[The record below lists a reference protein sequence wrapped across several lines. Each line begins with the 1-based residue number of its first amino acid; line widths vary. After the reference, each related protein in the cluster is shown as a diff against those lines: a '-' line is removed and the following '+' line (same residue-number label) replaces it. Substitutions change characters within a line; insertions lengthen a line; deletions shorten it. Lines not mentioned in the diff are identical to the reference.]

1 MPNIADLLS
10 QSAAEHPDRVAIK
23 VDDSELSYAA
33 LDEASARAA
42 GLLRAKG
49 VQPGDRVGIM
59 LPNVSYFPVCYY
71 GALRAGAAIVP
82 MNPLLKDREVAFYLR
97 DSEAKLIFAWHQFAD
112 AAHGGAEEDGA
123 ECVLVEPGEFEGL
136 LARCDGGKALEIVE
150 RDGVTLFEG
159 VPTMY
164 AAMLNHPRADAT
176 DASTLEVCVSG
187 GAAMPVEVM
196 RAFEEKFGCQILEG
210 YGLSETSPVASFNR
224 RDRA

>member
-59 LPNVSYFPVCYY
+59 LPNVPYFPICYY

-82 MNPLLKDREVAFYLR
+82 LNPLLKDREVGFYVG
-97 DSEAKLIFAWHQFAD
+97 DSDAKLIFAWHQFAD
-112 AAHGGAEEDGA
+112 AAHAGAEQTAA
-123 ECVLVEPGEFEGL
+123 ECVLVEPGEFEAL
-136 LARCDGGKALEIVE
+136 LARCEPAPEVVDRSLDDTAVILYTSGTTGKPKGAELTHSNLLRNCRTTSGFAGIDENTVLLGALP
-150 RDGVTLFEG
+150 LF
-159 VPTMY
+159 
-164 AAMLNHPRADAT
+164 H
-176 DASTLEVCVSG
+176 
-187 GAAMPVEVM
+187 
-196 RAFEEKFGCQILEG
+196 
-210 YGLSETSPVASFNR
+210 SF
-224 RDRA
+224 